1 MAGTGAEFIRISR
14 IPICKVNR
22 PQATQSQK
30 EYLLFPLSRREVL
43 RSAGSGFGMLALSAL
58 IGQRS
63 RASENAAL
71 KPLAPKE
78 PHFSARAKRLI
89 FIHLNGAVSHHDT
102 FDFKPQL
109 VKDNG
114 KGGPGG
120 GVLTA
125 SRFKFKQ
132 YGQTGSWFSELLPN
146 LARHADKLTW
156 LRGLHTD
163 TPAHPQAVVQ
173 LHTGSA
179 NAALTRPSMGAWLLY
194 GLGSENQD
202 VPGYITINPPPNFG
216 GAVNY
221 GSAFLPAHFQGPRI
235 DDRGYLPNLK
245 QFTSSTLQR
254 MQLDLIQAMN
264 RELATRPGAP
274 DQLDGVIESYELG
287 FRMQHRVPE
296 LLDLSKEPQIVKDA
310 YGVKDGQGAAFAR
323 QCLIAR
329 RLSEAGVRFVEICQ
343 PGWDHHN
350 NLHKGLIDRCESIDR
365 PVSALLTDL
374 DQRGLLDETLVLF
387 GSEFGRQPTSQG
399 QDGRDHNITG
409 YPMFL
414 VGAGVK
420 LGYTHGTTDEY
431 GIKAVEGR
439 MHTNDLHATLLAL
452 MGLDHKALTYRY
464 AGRDFRLTDV
474 KGEVA
479 SEIFA

>member
-1 MAGTGAEFIRISR
+1 MF
-14 IPICKVNR
+14 PI
-22 PQATQSQK
+22 
-30 EYLLFPLSRREVL
+30 SRREVL
-43 RSAGSGFGMLALSAL
+43 KSAGGGFGMLALAGL
-58 IGQRS
+58 IGE
-63 RASENAAL
+63 RAIAAD
-71 KPLAPKE
+71 KSVPRPLAPKQ
-78 PHFSARAKRLI
+78 PHFPARAKRLI
-89 FIHLNGAVSHHDT
+89 FVHMNGAMSHHDT
-102 FDFKPQL
+102 FDYKPQL

-114 KGGPGG
+114 KPGPGG

-125 SRFKFKQ
+125 SKFKFAQ
-132 YGQTGSWFSELLPN
+132 HGQTGSWFSELLPN

-194 GLGSENQD
+194 GLGSENLD

-221 GSAFLPAHFQGPRI
+221 GSAFLPAHFQGTRI
-235 DDRGYLPNLK
+235 DDRGNLPNLK
-245 QFTSSTLQR
+245 GSTASTLQR
-254 MQLDLIQAMN
+254 KQLDLIQAMN
-264 RELATRPGAP
+264 HDLAAKPGAP

-287 FRMQHRVPE
+287 FKMQSKVPE
-296 LLDLSKEPQIVKDA
+296 LLDISREPQKIRDL
-310 YGVKDGQGAAFAR
+310 YGVKDTPGSAFAR
-323 QCLIAR
+323 QCLMAR

-350 NLHKGLIDRCESIDR
+350 NLHKGLLDRCGSIDQ
-365 PVSALLTDL
+365 PVAALLTDL
-374 DQRGLLDETLVLF
+374 EQRGLLSETLVLF
-387 GSEFGRQPTSQG
+387 GSEFGRLPTSQG

-414 VGAGVK
+414 TGAGVK
-420 LGYTHGTTDEY
+420 PGHTHGATDED

-439 MHTNDLHATLLAL
+439 MHNNDLHATLLAL
-452 MGLDHKALTYRY
+452 MGLDHERLTYRY

-474 KGEVA
+474 KGTVVR
-479 SEIFA
+479 EIFKS